1 MARVISDSDRA
12 TLDARL
18 ARLLAD
24 ALLRDLRA
32 ELARETNAPHLQA
45 QAGASDGH
53 DGLTSE
59 HTTTPT

>member
-1 MARVISDSDRA
+1 VDDSRADLDA
-12 TLDARL
+12 TLAAIL
-18 ARLLAD
+18 AR
-24 ALLRDLRA
+24 ALVRDLRA
-32 ELARETNAPHLQA
+32 ELAQETNAPHLQA